1 MLGKFVLLRP
11 KLRKMKE
18 KLKGHS
24 AMFTANFLWGI
35 MSPISKSIFLT
46 GLVSAFSLTN
56 MRMAGAAALFWVA
69 SLFMPRERVNC
80 RDLFLL
86 FVASLFGISLNQ
98 GFFVLGL
105 SYTTPIDA
113 SVVASL
119 TPIITMVLAAFIQK
133 EPMTGKK
140 VIGVFMGL
148 SGALMLILNG
158 ADSVSKGFSGDRV
171 MGSLFCLVAEV
182 SFAIYYVAFKG
193 LINRYTPVT
202 LMKWMFL
209 FATICCL
216 PFGWTD
222 LWSIPFGDLKPTMY
236 LDLFFVIF
244 GATFLSYMLV
254 SVGQKRLRPTILSM
268 YNYIQPIMAAL
279 LAIWWGMDSFDL
291 KKGFA
296 ILLVF
301 LGVYVVTTSKSR
313 AQVEA
318 EMARREAARIAESK
332 DSTSGHLPK

>member
-1 MLGKFVLLRP
+1 
-11 KLRKMKE
+11 
-18 KLKGHS
+18 
-24 AMFTANFLWGI
+24 MFSANFLWGV
-35 MSPISKSIFLT
+35 MSPLSKSIFFT
-46 GLVSAFSLTN
+46 GVISAFSLTN
-56 MRMAGAAALFWVA
+56 MRMVGAAAFFWIA
-69 SLFMPRERVNC
+69 SLFMPRERVMR
-80 RDLFLL
+80 RDLLLL
-86 FVASLFGISLNQ
+86 FAASLFGITLNQ
-98 GFFVLGL
+98 GFFVMGL

-119 TPIITMVLAAFIQK
+119 TPIITMILAAFIQK
-133 EPMTGKK
+133 EPMTSKK

-158 ADSVSKGFSGDRV
+158 ADGTSGSLSGNRV
-171 MGSLFCLVAEV
+171 VGDLFCLIAEV

-193 LINRYTPVT
+193 LISRYTPVT

-209 FATICCL
+209 FSTICCL
-216 PFGWTD
+216 PIGGAGV
-222 LWSIPFGDLKPTMY
+222 LSIPFASLDGAIY
-236 LDLFFVIF
+236 FDLFFVIF

-254 SVGQKRLRPTILSM
+254 SVGQKRLRPTVVSM
-268 YNYIQPIMAAL
+268 YNYIQPIVASL

-318 EMARREAARIAESK
+318 EMALKAAREARGTQVPEGDKAAGDGE
-332 DSTSGHLPK
+332 

>member
-1 MLGKFVLLRP
+1 
-11 KLRKMKE
+11 MKE

-46 GLVSAFSLTN
+46 GVISAFSLTN
-56 MRMAGAAALFWVA
+56 MRMMGAAAFFWIA
-69 SLFMPRERVNC
+69 SLFMPRESVTK
-80 RDLFLL
+80 RDLLLL
-86 FVASLFGISLNQ
+86 FAASLFGITLNQ
-98 GFFVLGL
+98 GFFVVGL

-119 TPIITMVLAAFIQK
+119 TPIITMILAAFIQK

-148 SGALMLILNG
+148 TGALILILDG
-158 ADSVSKGFSGDRV
+158 AGSASGGSLSGGRV
-171 MGSLFCLVAEV
+171 MGDLFCLIAEV

-193 LINRYTPVT
+193 LISRYTPVT

-216 PFGWTD
+216 PFGWSD
-222 LWSIPFGDLKPTMY
+222 LWRVPYADLGASVY
-236 LDLFFVIF
+236 LDLFFVVF

-268 YNYIQPIMAAL
+268 YNYLQPIMASL

-318 EMARREAARIAESK
+318 EQARQAASN
-332 DSTSGHLPK
+332 GLPGASSLSDKSHK

>member
-1 MLGKFVLLRP
+1 
-11 KLRKMKE
+11 MKE

-56 MRMAGAAALFWVA
+56 MRMAGAAVLFWVA
-69 SLFMPRERVNC
+69 SLFMPRERVSR

-119 TPIITMVLAAFIQK
+119 APIITMVLAAFIQK

-158 ADSVSKGFSGDRV
+158 ADSVSGGLSGSRV
-171 MGSLFCLVAEV
+171 MGDLFCLVAEV
-182 SFAIYYVAFKG
+182 SFAIYYVSFKG
-193 LINRYTPVT
+193 LISRYTPVT

-209 FATICCL
+209 FATVCCL
-216 PFGWTD
+216 PFGWSSLWTIPYAD
-222 LWSIPFGDLKPTMY
+222 LGSTMY

-318 EMARREAARIAESK
+318 EMARREAARIAGSK
-332 DSTSGHLPK
+332 DSTSGHLPQ

>member
-1 MLGKFVLLRP
+1 MKNLYCGNNLYFCARNNSKG
-11 KLRKMKE
+11 MKE

-35 MSPISKSIFLT
+35 MSPISKAIFLT
-46 GLVSAFSLTN
+46 GTISAFSLTN
-56 MRMAGAAALFWVA
+56 MRMAGAAILFWIA
-69 SLFMPRERVNC
+69 SLFMPRELVTK
-80 RDLFLL
+80 RDLLLL
-86 FVASLFGISLNQ
+86 FVASLFGITLNQ

-119 TPIITMVLAAFIQK
+119 APIITMILAAFIQK

-140 VIGVFMGL
+140 VVGVFMGL
-148 SGALMLILNG
+148 SGG
-158 ADSVSKGFSGDRV
+158 RV
-171 MGSLFCLVAEV
+171 MGDLFCLVAEI

-193 LINRYTPVT
+193 LISRYTPVT

-209 FATICCL
+209 FSTICCL
-216 PFGWTD
+216 PLGGND
-222 LWSIPFGDLKPTMY
+222 LLSIPYSDLSGTIY
-236 LDLFFVIF
+236 LDLFFVVF

-254 SVGQKRLRPTILSM
+254 SIGQKRLRPTILSM
-268 YNYIQPIMAAL
+268 YNYTQPIVASL
-279 LAIWWGMDSFDL
+279 LAVWWGMDSFDL

-318 EMARREAARIAESK
+318 EMARQNNAVDK
-332 DSTSGHLPK
+332 

>member
-1 MLGKFVLLRP
+1 
-11 KLRKMKE
+11 
-18 KLKGHS
+18 
-24 AMFTANFLWGI
+24 MFTANFLWGI

-46 GLVSAFSLTN
+46 GVISAFSLTN
-56 MRMAGAAALFWVA
+56 MRMVGAAAFFWIA
-69 SLFMPRERVNC
+69 SLFMPRESVTK
-80 RDLFLL
+80 RDLLLL
-86 FVASLFGISLNQ
+86 FAASLFGITLNQ
-98 GFFVLGL
+98 GFFVVGL

-119 TPIITMVLAAFIQK
+119 TPIITMILAAFIQK

-148 SGALMLILNG
+148 TGALILILDG
-158 ADSVSKGFSGDRV
+158 AGSTSGGSLSGGRV
-171 MGSLFCLVAEV
+171 MGDLFCLIAEV

-193 LINRYTPVT
+193 LISRYTPVT

-216 PFGWTD
+216 PIGGSEVM
-222 LWSIPFGDLKPTMY
+222 SIPFAQLDSTIY

-254 SVGQKRLRPTILSM
+254 SVGQKRLRPTIVSM
-268 YNYIQPIMAAL
+268 YNYTQPIVASL
-279 LAIWWGMDSFDL
+279 LAIWWGMDSFDVM
-291 KKGFA
+291 KGFA

-313 AQVEA
+313 AQLDA
-318 EMARREAARIAESK
+318 ELAEKAAREGAATHGG
-332 DSTSGHLPK
+332 DAVDRQQ

>member
-1 MLGKFVLLRP
+1 
-11 KLRKMKE
+11 
-18 KLKGHS
+18 
-24 AMFTANFLWGI
+24 
-35 MSPISKSIFLT
+35 
-46 GLVSAFSLTN
+46 
-56 MRMAGAAALFWVA
+56 MRMMGAAVLFWIA
-69 SLFMPRERVNC
+69 SLFMPRERVSR

-105 SYTTPIDA
+105 SYTTPVVA

-119 TPIITMVLAAFIQK
+119 APIITMVLAAFIQK

-158 ADSVSKGFSGDRV
+158 AGKGTTGFSSVQAVGA
-171 MGSLFCLVAEV
+171 LFCLVAEV
-182 SFAIYYVAFKG
+182 SFAIYYVSFKG
-193 LINRYTPVT
+193 LISRYTPVT

-216 PFGWTD
+216 PFGWSD
-222 LWSIPFGDLKPTMY
+222 LWRVPYADLGASVY
-236 LDLFFVIF
+236 LDLFFVVF

-268 YNYIQPIMAAL
+268 YNYLQPIMASL

-318 EMARREAARIAESK
+318 EQARQAASN
-332 DSTSGHLPK
+332 GLPGASSLSDKSHK

>member
-1 MLGKFVLLRP
+1 
-11 KLRKMKE
+11 
-18 KLKGHS
+18 
-24 AMFTANFLWGI
+24 MFTANFLWGI
-35 MSPISKSIFLT
+35 MSPISKAIFLT
-46 GLVSAFSLTN
+46 GTISAFSLTN
-56 MRMAGAAALFWVA
+56 MRMAGAAILFWIA
-69 SLFMPRERVNC
+69 SLFMPREPITK
-80 RDLFLL
+80 RDLLLL
-86 FVASLFGISLNQ
+86 FVASLFGITLNQ

-119 TPIITMVLAAFIQK
+119 APIITMILAAFIQK

-140 VIGVFMGL
+140 VVGVFMGL

-158 ADSVSKGFSGDRV
+158 AGTVSEGLSGGRV
-171 MGSLFCLVAEV
+171 MGDLFCLVAEI

-193 LINRYTPVT
+193 LISRYTPVT

-209 FATICCL
+209 FSAICCL
-216 PFGWTD
+216 PLGGND
-222 LWSIPFGDLKPTMY
+222 LLSIP
-236 LDLFFVIF
+236 
-244 GATFLSYMLV
+244 FLSYMLV
-254 SVGQKRLRPTILSM
+254 SIGQKRLRPTILSM
-268 YNYIQPIMAAL
+268 YNYTQPIVASL
-279 LAIWWGMDSFDL
+279 LAVWWGMDSFDL

-318 EMARREAARIAESK
+318 EMARQNNAVDK
-332 DSTSGHLPK
+332 

>member
-1 MLGKFVLLRP
+1 
-11 KLRKMKE
+11 MKE
-18 KLKGHS
+18 KLKGHA
-24 AMFTANFLWGI
+24 AMFSANFLWGV
-35 MSPISKSIFLT
+35 MSPLSKSIFFT
-46 GLVSAFSLTN
+46 GVISAFSLTN
-56 MRMAGAAALFWVA
+56 MRMAGAAVFFWVA
-69 SLFMPRERVNC
+69 SLFMPRERVTR
-80 RDLFLL
+80 RDLLLL
-86 FVASLFGISLNQ
+86 FAASLFGITLNQ
-98 GFFVLGL
+98 GFFVMGL

-119 TPIITMVLAAFIQK
+119 TPIITMILAAFIQK

-158 ADSVSKGFSGDRV
+158 VDSSSGGLSGDRV
-171 MGSLFCLVAEV
+171 VGDLFCLIAEV

-193 LINRYTPVT
+193 LISRYTPVT

-209 FATICCL
+209 FSTVCCL
-216 PFGWTD
+216 PMGGAEVS
-222 LWSIPFGDLKPTMY
+222 SIPFASLDGAIY
-236 LDLFFVIF
+236 FDLFFVIF

-254 SVGQKRLRPTILSM
+254 SVGQKRLRPTVVSM
-268 YNYIQPIMAAL
+268 YNYIQPIVASL

-313 AQVEA
+313 AQLEA
-318 EMARREAARIAESK
+318 EMALKAARADREREASEGDKVTGDMPQDRI
-332 DSTSGHLPK
+332 H

>member
-1 MLGKFVLLRP
+1 
-11 KLRKMKE
+11 
-18 KLKGHS
+18 
-24 AMFTANFLWGI
+24 MFTANFLWGI

-46 GLVSAFSLTN
+46 GVISAFSLTN
-56 MRMAGAAALFWVA
+56 MRMVGAAAFFWIA
-69 SLFMPRERVNC
+69 SLFMPRESVTK
-80 RDLFLL
+80 RDLLLL
-86 FVASLFGISLNQ
+86 FAASLFGITLNQ
-98 GFFVLGL
+98 GFFVVGL

-119 TPIITMVLAAFIQK
+119 TPIITMILAAFIQK

-148 SGALMLILNG
+148 TGALILILDG
-158 ADSVSKGFSGDRV
+158 AGSTSGGSLSGGRV
-171 MGSLFCLVAEV
+171 MGDLFCLIAEV

-193 LINRYTPVT
+193 LISRYTPVT

-216 PFGWTD
+216 PIGG
-222 LWSIPFGDLKPTMY
+222 SEVMRIPFAQLDSTIY

-254 SVGQKRLRPTILSM
+254 SVGQKRLRPTIVSM
-268 YNYIQPIMAAL
+268 YNYTQPIVASL
-279 LAIWWGMDSFDL
+279 LAIWWGMDNFDMM
-291 KKGFA
+291 KGFA

-313 AQVEA
+313 AQLDA
-318 EMARREAARIAESK
+318 ELAEKAAREGVATHGDDAVDK
-332 DSTSGHLPK
+332 QK

>member
-1 MLGKFVLLRP
+1 
-11 KLRKMKE
+11 MKE

-35 MSPISKSIFLT
+35 MSPISKAIFLT
-46 GLVSAFSLTN
+46 GTISAFSLTN
-56 MRMAGAAALFWVA
+56 MRMAGAAILFWIA
-69 SLFMPRERVNC
+69 SLFMPREPVTK
-80 RDLFLL
+80 RDLLLL
-86 FVASLFGISLNQ
+86 FVASLFGITLNQ

-119 TPIITMVLAAFIQK
+119 APIITMILAAFIQK

-140 VIGVFMGL
+140 VVGVFMGL

-158 ADSVSKGFSGDRV
+158 AGTVSEGLSGGRV
-171 MGSLFCLVAEV
+171 MGDLFCLVAEI

-193 LINRYTPVT
+193 LISRYTPVT

-209 FATICCL
+209 FSAICCL
-216 PFGWTD
+216 PLGGND
-222 LWSIPFGDLKPTMY
+222 LLSIPYSDLSGTIY
-236 LDLFFVIF
+236 LDLFFVVF
-244 GATFLSYMLV
+244 DATFLSYMLV
-254 SVGQKRLRPTILSM
+254 SIGQKRLRPTILSM
-268 YNYIQPIMAAL
+268 YNYTQPIVASL
-279 LAIWWGMDSFDL
+279 LAVWWGMDSFDL

-318 EMARREAARIAESK
+318 EMARQNNAVDK
-332 DSTSGHLPK
+332 

>member
-1 MLGKFVLLRP
+1 
-11 KLRKMKE
+11 MKE

-46 GLVSAFSLTN
+46 GFISAFSLTN
-56 MRMAGAAALFWVA
+56 MRMVGAAVFFWIA
-69 SLFMPRERVNC
+69 SLFMPRESVTK
-80 RDLFLL
+80 RDLLLL
-86 FVASLFGISLNQ
+86 FVASLFGITLNQ
-98 GFFVLGL
+98 GFFVVGI

-119 TPIITMVLAAFIQK
+119 TPIITMILAAFIQK

-158 ADSVSKGFSGDRV
+158 ASARGGSGALSSDRV
-171 MGSLFCLVAEV
+171 MGDLFCLIAEI
-182 SFAIYYVAFKG
+182 SFAIYYVAFKD
-193 LINRYTPVT
+193 LINRYKPVT

-209 FATICCL
+209 FASICCL
-216 PFGWTD
+216 PIGGVD
-222 LWSIPFGDLKPTMY
+222 VMHIPFEKLGSTVY

-254 SVGQKRLRPTILSM
+254 SVGQKRLRPTVVSM
-268 YNYIQPIMAAL
+268 YNYIQPIVASL
-279 LAIWWGMDSFDL
+279 LAVWWGMDSFDMM
-291 KKGFA
+291 KGFA

-313 AQVEA
+313 AQLEA
-318 EMARREAARIAESK
+318 ELALKAAQENRDANDK
-332 DSTSGHLPK
+332 GNW

>member
-1 MLGKFVLLRP
+1 
-11 KLRKMKE
+11 MKE

-24 AMFTANFLWGI
+24 AMFAANFLWGI

-46 GLVSAFSLTN
+46 GMVSAFSLTN
-56 MRMAGAAALFWVA
+56 MRMMGAAVLFWIA
-69 SLFMPRERVNC
+69 SLFMPRERVSR

-105 SYTTPIDA
+105 SYTTPVVA

-119 TPIITMVLAAFIQK
+119 APIITMVLAAFIQK

-158 ADSVSKGFSGDRV
+158 AGRGTTGFSSVQAVGA
-171 MGSLFCLVAEV
+171 LFCLVAEV
-182 SFAIYYVAFKG
+182 SFAIYYVSFKG
-193 LINRYTPVT
+193 LISRYTPVT

-216 PFGWTD
+216 PFGWSD
-222 LWSIPFGDLKPTMY
+222 LWRVPYADLGVSVY
-236 LDLFFVIF
+236 LDLFFVVF

-268 YNYIQPIMAAL
+268 YNYLQPIMASL

-318 EMARREAARIAESK
+318 EQARQAASN
-332 DSTSGHLPK
+332 GLPGAPSLSDKSHK

>member
-1 MLGKFVLLRP
+1 
-11 KLRKMKE
+11 
-18 KLKGHS
+18 
-24 AMFTANFLWGI
+24 
-35 MSPISKSIFLT
+35 
-46 GLVSAFSLTN
+46 
-56 MRMAGAAALFWVA
+56 MRMMGAAVLFWIA
-69 SLFMPRERVNC
+69 SLFMPRERVSR

-105 SYTTPIDA
+105 SYTTPVVA

-119 TPIITMVLAAFIQK
+119 APIITMVLAAFIQK

-158 ADSVSKGFSGDRV
+158 AGKGTTGFSSVQAVGA
-171 MGSLFCLVAEV
+171 LFCLVAEV
-182 SFAIYYVAFKG
+182 SFAIYYVSFKG
-193 LINRYTPVT
+193 LISRYTPVT

-216 PFGWTD
+216 PFGWSD
-222 LWSIPFGDLKPTMY
+222 LWRVPYADLGASVY
-236 LDLFFVIF
+236 LDLFFVVF

-268 YNYIQPIMAAL
+268 YNYLQPIMASL

-318 EMARREAARIAESK
+318 EQARQAASN
-332 DSTSGHLPK
+332 GLPGSSSLSDKSHK